1 MKLLLIA
8 LLIFV
13 VSQGQQCKVTSSDVL
28 GPYYIPNAPRKNATI
43 CSNSQ
48 AEDRLFVQGT
58 LWDADSKTKLV
69 NAKIELWQ
77 ANLQVVYS
85 DAKEMWCRSTLFTD
99 AQGKYKFLTW
109 MPG

>member
-43 CSNSQ
+43 CSNSP
-48 AEDRLFVQGT
+48 AEDRLFVQGS
-58 LWDADSKTKLV
+58 LWEADCKTKLV
-69 NAKIELWQ
+69 NAIIELWQ
-77 ANLQVVYS
+77 ANLQGVNS
-85 DAKEMWCRSTLFTD
+85 DAKEMCSRITLFTD
-99 AQGKYKFLTW
+99 AQGKFKILTW